1 MPTVDVGHASK
12 DVSGGANEQQ
22 HRLTGSSSR
31 NCLHGDTVRHGNL
44 VVRDSAE
51 NSDHALRVDHWQHF
65 DELGHVR
72 QIDGS
77 KHGVLSHGRVQA
89 GHAPSSM
96 QECPYMHGYN
106 SLGYKLSMRMVFL
119 HVYRQR
125 TSPSQPQQ

>member
-22 HRLTGSSSR
+22 HRPTRSSSS
-31 NCLHGDTVRHGNL
+31 LHGGTVRRGN
-44 VVRDSAE
+44 VVRDSAK

-72 QIDGS
+72 QIDGE
-77 KHGVLSHGRVQA
+77 KHGVLSHGRVHT
-89 GHAPSSM
+89 GYTPNSM

-106 SLGYKLSMRMVFL
+106 SLVYKLSMRMVLL
-119 HVYRQR
+119 HVYRHR